1 MSDLVKLNVG
11 GCKFTT
17 TRSTLTN
24 DPDSML
30 ARMFAHEESVAPAA
44 KDEDGAFF
52 IDRDGA
58 YFKTILNFMR
68 GGNLIVEPGISLEG
82 LKAEAEYY
90 GLDSL
95 EEKIEEKIKEK
106 MTSEVVVLNV
116 GGTKMTTTRS
126 TLTKYPD
133 SRLAKMFLNEDE
145 AVKDAEGY
153 YFIDADPVFFGQV
166 IKYLQVGRIMYE
178 RGIDYDNVQVEMVR
192 WGVEFGERE
201 YDMKER
207 ESDTINNMFCNAKKK
222 SCPEI
227 TETALKILNALQ
239 NFHFQQSAARKLK

>member
-58 YFKTILNFMR
+58 YFKTILNFLR

-133 SRLAKMFLNEDE
+133 SRLAKMFLYEDQ

-166 IKYLQVGRIMYE
+166 IKFLQVGRFMYE
-178 RGIDYDNVQVEMVR
+178 RGIDYDNVQVEMDR
-192 WGVEFGERE
+192 WGVEFGMRE
-201 YDMKER
+201 YDMKES
-207 ESDTINNMFCNAKKK
+207 ESDTIYNMFRNAKKE
-222 SCPEI
+222 S

-239 NFHFQQSAARKLK
+239 NFHFQQSAARTLKSYV